1 MLDRA
6 PTLPPPPPS
15 YKPPSFGI
23 PLSSFLV
30 ISLPSSLGPSPLPL
44 NKNPSLKEIVLVMIE
59 NIHLGNLCF

>member
-6 PTLPPPPPS
+6 PTLPPPSPS

-23 PLSSFLV
+23 PLSLFLA
-30 ISLPSSLGPSPLPL
+30 ISLPSSLSPL